1 MCRVMEP
8 KPVLLKQLQEQDP
21 ARHAA
26 AEALMLM
33 GDAALP
39 AFTEALV
46 DPDWMVR
53 GVAAEALGEMGSTSA
68 IDHLIASLADPQ
80 AEVRRAAAWALAQI
94 GRQALTAQRVV
105 AALFAVLES
114 TDPLVREAAITAL
127 GPLKH
132 ADVPNAL
139 LWALGDPDAPVREAA
154 ADAVSRLGKETI
166 QVLIDALDHEH
177 PA

>member
-1 MCRVMEP
+1 MEP

-39 AFTEALV
+39 AFVQGLA

-68 IDHLIASLADPQ
+68 IDHLVAALADPQ
-80 AEVRRAAAWALAQI
+80 AEVRRAVAWALAQV
-94 GRQALTAQRVV
+94 GKQAMSSARVV
-105 AALFAVLES
+105 GALFTSRRKLNCS
-114 TDPLVREAAITAL
+114 S
-127 GPLKH
+127 
-132 ADVPNAL
+132 
-139 LWALGDPDAPVREAA
+139 PDCM
-154 ADAVSRLGKETI
+154 TNW
-166 QVLIDALDHEH
+166 
-177 PA
+177 